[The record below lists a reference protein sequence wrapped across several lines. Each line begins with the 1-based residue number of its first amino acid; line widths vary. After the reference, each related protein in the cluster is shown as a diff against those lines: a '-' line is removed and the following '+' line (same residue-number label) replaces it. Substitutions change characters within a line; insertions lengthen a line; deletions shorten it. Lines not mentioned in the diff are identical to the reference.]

1 MNYYAKRIGQTLFT
15 IWAVLTI
22 TFVLIRFMPGGP
34 LDYLR
39 AQVIAGNI
47 GQGSSSGLQG
57 STDQLAAFNRLAELY
72 INIDPDKP
80 IHEQYI
86 QYMSQLA
93 QGDLGQSIYFTAP
106 VENVLLPAIPWTVFL
121 GTIAVFIS
129 FVSRVVVGAALAY
142 KEGTRFDAGGTT
154 ALVWG
159 HSLPFYIIGILLLYV
174 FGYQWGW
181 FPTSGRYNADA
192 VAGLNWP
199 FISGILNHAALP
211 VAALAWASF
220 GAGAIAM
227 RANAIQVLGEDYV
240 RTAKLRGIGSR
251 RITILYVAR
260 NAILPMYTG
269 MLIQIGFIFAGSIIL
284 ERIFV
289 YRGVGW
295 YMFRAIQADDY
306 PLMMGGFILI
316 TVTVAIAM
324 LVADLTYGIVDPR
337 VSRGESDE
345 SF

>member
-1 MNYYAKRIGQTLFT
+1 MNYYAKRIAQTMFT

-39 AQVIAGNI
+39 AQVIAGNV
-47 GQGSSSGLQG
+47 GQGTGQFQGGSGR
-57 STDQLAAFNRLAELY
+57 LASFNRLAELY
-72 INIDPDKP
+72 INIDPSQP
-80 IHEQYI
+80 IYI
-86 QYMSQLA
+86 QYWQYVSQLA
-93 QGDLGQSIYFTAP
+93 HGDLGMSIYYTAP
-106 VENVLLPAIPWTVFL
+106 VEQILLPAIPWTVFL
-121 GTIAVFIS
+121 GGIAVFIS

-142 KEGTRFDAGGTT
+142 KEGSRFDVGGTT
-154 ALVWG
+154 ALIWG

-174 FGYQWGW
+174 LGYQWGW

-199 FISGILNHAALP
+199 FISGILSHAALP
-211 VAALAWASF
+211 VIALAWASF
-220 GAGAIAM
+220 GSGAIAM

-240 RTAKLRGIGSR
+240 RTARLRGIKSK

-260 NAILPMYTG
+260 NAVLPMYTG

-306 PLMMGGFILI
+306 PLMMGAFILI
-316 TVTVAIAM
+316 IVTVSIAM
-324 LVADLTYGIVDPR
+324 LVADLTYGLVDPR
-337 VSRGESDE
+337 VTRGESDE